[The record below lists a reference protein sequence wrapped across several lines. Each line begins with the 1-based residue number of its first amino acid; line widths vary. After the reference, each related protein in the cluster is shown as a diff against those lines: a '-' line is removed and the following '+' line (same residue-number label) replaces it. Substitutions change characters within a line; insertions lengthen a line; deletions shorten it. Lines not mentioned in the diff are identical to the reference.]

1 MSRGQE
7 ILVMT
12 VNITETRKDKI
23 IVHEFDQPELLA
35 KDFVYKYNLNPK
47 LVDVLASEIIF
58 NINDLRPVP
67 ALPKSSPIEF
77 HGKSELSEG
86 QNVGNYGEKLYMKGL
101 KRIERTEHAK
111 LVLKNQIHE
120 ENDKELT
127 FKPKIN
133 PVSELIAQRM
143 ANRSQDSVRRKE
155 SAIAKFQLEKNA
167 EELDAC
173 TFAPKINPNSSKI
186 LQNKYRS
193 GSSRFVEL
201 YEDSYVRKVKQE
213 HLEKQVEFP
222 FRPEIL
228 QRHNVSSSGDRLYC
242 KKQMDESKASAS
254 DLFDPETGQEFFVPK
269 INQTNYTRYR
279 DLPIGEHLYRQ
290 KKSQTDLP
298 ECLTSN
304 PTFEAKNRTERLI
317 KLSKNRRFRE
327 IFDQLNPDEHDI
339 ISYKRINAKFV
350 EPLAYKLMQPL
361 LDELKEEEETLD
373 FEQYSNS
380 MDNLLKILAP
390 DERDVFL
397 ISKRNKEDLSQTSVG
412 KKSITATEATGVYN
426 RQIEKRLGN
435 QARLELEREK
445 KVRNELHGCT
455 FHPQTTPYSRSM
467 KRIDIE

>member
-1 MSRGQE
+1 
-7 ILVMT
+7 MT
-12 VNITETRKDKI
+12 VNITETRRDKI
-23 IVHEFDQPELLA
+23 VVHEFDRPELLA

-47 LVDVLASEIIF
+47 LVDVLASEIIY
-58 NINDLRPVP
+58 NISDLRPVP
-67 ALPKSSPIEF
+67 ALAKSPLAEF
-77 HGKSELSEG
+77 QGKSESSDCLN
-86 QNVGNYGEKLYMKGL
+86 QGNFGERLYSKGL

-111 LVLKNQIHE
+111 LLLKNQIHE
-120 ENDKELT
+120 ESDKELT

-167 EELDAC
+167 EEQDAC
-173 TFAPKINPNSSKI
+173 TFAPKINPNSSK
-186 LQNKYRS
+186 LMQHKYRS

-201 YEDSYVRKVKQE
+201 YEDSYARKVKQE

-228 QRHNVSSSGDRLYC
+228 QRHNVSSSGERLYS
-242 KKQMDESKASAS
+242 KKHLDESKASSS
-254 DLFDPETGQEFFVPK
+254 DLYDPETGQEFFIPK
-269 INQTNYTRYR
+269 INDSKFPRYR

-290 KKSQTDLP
+290 KKSQS
-298 ECLTSN
+298 ESAEAVTSN
-304 PTFEAKNRTERLI
+304 PTFEARNRTERLI
-317 KLSKNRRFRE
+317 KISKKKRFRE
-327 IFDQLNPDEHDI
+327 VFEQLNPDEQDI
-339 ISYKRINAKFV
+339 ISYKRINPKFV
-350 EPLAYKLMQPL
+350 EPLAFKLMQPL

-380 MDNLLKILAP
+380 MDNLLKILSP

-397 ISKRNKEDLSQTSVG
+397 ISRRNREDLSQTSVG
-412 KKSITATEATGVYN
+412 KKSIAAAEATGVYN
-426 RQIEKRLGN
+426 RQVEKRLGN

-467 KRIDIE
+467 RRIDIE